1 MVAKF
6 LAGLSPEYAAAKD
19 QMLTGSEIPELSDAY
34 NRLSRLAISLSQP
47 TGVTSASA
55 LVVGGGRGHGTGPYS
70 ARGRGIGRG
79 TGGRGRF
86 QCTYCGKI
94 GHLED
99 RCWDKH
105 GRPSLSQGRNMV
117 TKQGKSPTHSSMGSA
132 QIATPT
138 VEDASSSTV
147 PETVTVSIDRVE
159 YEQFLAHKASHAS
172 ASTAL
177 TDRAFSV
184 GPSTSDS
191 DGDPNGYYAYYVV
204 MNGVKQEVIV
214 DLVEQ
219 CRNYQKRVMVLVNS
233 TTISFLVIET
243 RIWYSGR
250 DEGLLG
256 HGLMLNDELQRVL
269 TKHDEIAKGI
279 PSGPKAP
286 KTSVSPV
293 NVIHEEDES
302 EDDFAQLAHRSSRDG
317 TLGQNRSSTA
327 VNEHTRISPLL
338 PPPPSQKVNKA
349 GASSVDYLSG
359 DTYKYEMPEAPKPK
373 QPVLPQSLPS
383 TNSNSGSQSPP
394 APFVSSPPPRSTEP
408 STTSS
413 FENPWGSDGPSVN
426 SKDDEK
432 LPAVSKE
439 SSSTCLPPPP
449 ARHSQRQQFFEQQQQ
464 QKQYGSEFPSAGLI
478 SKTQNLSVNPSG
490 TQESSTPS
498 KQAKPE
504 DNLFKDLVDFAKA
517 KSSKPKSP
525 RSSPSHRQRPL
536 KPSGKRA
543 AGDSGSSANVRS
555 RKATK

>member
-1 MVAKF
+1 MSTIAPFIERATSDMLIGPDWAINIEICDIINADQGQAKEAIKAIKKRLGNKNSKIQILALTLLETISKNCGDYAHSQIVERDILPEMVKIVKKKPD
-6 LAGLSPEYAAAKD
+6 LHVKEQILSLLDTWQEAFGGHGGKYPQFYAAYMELKNAGIDFPPRVENAVPLFTPPQSQPVVPTSSHVSRYEESTVMTSMPSDASDLSLAEIQNAKGIAD
-19 QMLTGSEIPELSDAY
+19 VLMEMLTALDPRNPE
-34 NRLSRLAISLSQP
+34 
-47 TGVTSASA
+47 
-55 LVVGGGRGHGTGPYS
+55 
-70 ARGRGIGRG
+70 
-79 TGGRGRF
+79 
-86 QCTYCGKI
+86 
-94 GHLED
+94 
-99 RCWDKH
+99 
-105 GRPSLSQGRNMV
+105 
-117 TKQGKSPTHSSMGSA
+117 
-132 QIATPT
+132 
-138 VEDASSSTV
+138 
-147 PETVTVSIDRVE
+147 
-159 YEQFLAHKASHAS
+159 
-172 ASTAL
+172 
-177 TDRAFSV
+177 
-184 GPSTSDS
+184 
-191 DGDPNGYYAYYVV
+191 
-204 MNGVKQEVIV
+204 GVKQEVIV

-233 TTISFLVIET
+233 TT
-243 RIWYSGR
+243 

-269 TKHDEIAKGI
+269 AKHDEIAKGI

-302 EDDFAQLAHRSSRDG
+302 EDDFSQLAHRSSRDG

-338 PPPPSQKVNKA
+338 PPPPSQKVNKP

-359 DTYKYEMPEAPKPK
+359 DTYKYEMPEAPKPE

-449 ARHSQRQQFFEQQQQ
+449 ARYSQRQQFFEQQQQ
-464 QKQYGSEFPSAGLI
+464 QKQYGSEFPSTGLI
-478 SKTQNLSVNPSG
+478 SKTQNLSINPSG

-517 KSSKPKSP
+517 KSSKPRSP
-525 RSSPSHRQRPL
+525 RSS
-536 KPSGKRA
+536 
-543 AGDSGSSANVRS
+543 
-555 RKATK
+555 